1 MVFLLN
7 GLLSPYQIIVYLLRA
22 LVVLIAIPFHE
33 AAHALV
39 SHWLGDDTAVRAG
52 RLSLNPLR
60 HFDPLGALCMLIGGV
75 GWAKPVGVNPRNYKN
90 PKVGMAIS
98 AAAGP
103 ISNFLLAWVSMIL
116 YKCVIYSGL
125 GGLVPALMLFLYDMV
140 VMNLSLGVF
149 NLIPVP
155 PFDGSRIVLLFL
167 PQRLYFKAMQY
178 ERQIML
184 IVLLL
189 VFFGGLSSSGMAGIF
204 KIVLIFASIFVGGV
218 MAYADMGHWQGLT
231 QSFAAYPWFSLLG
244 RGVEDGLVSLGSMIV
259 GVIST
264 QTYVQ
269 ALFSA
274 RDTKTAAVGCC
285 AAALIVIPVGLPSVM
300 IGMFMH
306 LHHPEINSI
315 DALPLYLVTYLPQWL
330 GGIGLGAVLLSAL
343 GSIAGLAL
351 GVGTMISRD
360 IVSKIWLK
368 ATAAGQLWASRLS
381 VLAVSVTAMVFV
393 FMHLD
398 SSVLE
403 WNYLSMALRGSG
415 IFLPLTFC
423 IFFPGRVRASMGV
436 AAMGAGIFA
445 ALFWKH
451 ISPWEI
457 NSLLPALVYNLF
469 FLLIG
474 LAWGKKGE

>member
-1 MVFLLN
+1 MN

-125 GGLVPALMLFLYDMV
+125 GGLAPALMLFLYDMV

-189 VFFGGLSSSGMAGIF
+189 VFFGLLNRPLS
-204 KIVLIFASIFVGGV
+204 IVVNFMWELLV
-218 MAYADMGHWQGLT
+218 GLT
-231 QSFAAYPWFSLLG
+231 GFVDLL
-244 RGVEDGLVSLGSMIV
+244 
-259 GVIST
+259 
-264 QTYVQ
+264 
-269 ALFSA
+269 
-274 RDTKTAAVGCC
+274 
-285 AAALIVIPVGLPSVM
+285 
-300 IGMFMH
+300 
-306 LHHPEINSI
+306 
-315 DALPLYLVTYLPQWL
+315 
-330 GGIGLGAVLLSAL
+330 
-343 GSIAGLAL
+343 
-351 GVGTMISRD
+351 
-360 IVSKIWLK
+360 
-368 ATAAGQLWASRLS
+368 
-381 VLAVSVTAMVFV
+381 
-393 FMHLD
+393 
-398 SSVLE
+398 
-403 WNYLSMALRGSG
+403 
-415 IFLPLTFC
+415 
-423 IFFPGRVRASMGV
+423 
-436 AAMGAGIFA
+436 
-445 ALFWKH
+445 
-451 ISPWEI
+451 
-457 NSLLPALVYNLF
+457 
-469 FLLIG
+469 
-474 LAWGKKGE
+474 WG

>member
-1 MVFLLN
+1 MN
-7 GLLSPYQIIVYLLRA
+7 GLLSPYQIVVYLLRA

-103 ISNFLLAWVSMIL
+103 IGNFLLAWVSMIL

-140 VMNLSLGVF
+140 AMNLSLGVF

-189 VFFGGLSSSGMAGIF
+189 VFFGLLNRPLS
-204 KIVLIFASIFVGGV
+204 IVVNFMWELLV
-218 MAYADMGHWQGLT
+218 GLT
-231 QSFAAYPWFSLLG
+231 GFVDLL
-244 RGVEDGLVSLGSMIV
+244 
-259 GVIST
+259 
-264 QTYVQ
+264 
-269 ALFSA
+269 
-274 RDTKTAAVGCC
+274 
-285 AAALIVIPVGLPSVM
+285 
-300 IGMFMH
+300 
-306 LHHPEINSI
+306 
-315 DALPLYLVTYLPQWL
+315 
-330 GGIGLGAVLLSAL
+330 
-343 GSIAGLAL
+343 
-351 GVGTMISRD
+351 
-360 IVSKIWLK
+360 
-368 ATAAGQLWASRLS
+368 
-381 VLAVSVTAMVFV
+381 
-393 FMHLD
+393 
-398 SSVLE
+398 
-403 WNYLSMALRGSG
+403 
-415 IFLPLTFC
+415 
-423 IFFPGRVRASMGV
+423 
-436 AAMGAGIFA
+436 
-445 ALFWKH
+445 
-451 ISPWEI
+451 
-457 NSLLPALVYNLF
+457 
-469 FLLIG
+469 
-474 LAWGKKGE
+474 WG

>member
-1 MVFLLN
+1 MN

-98 AAAGP
+98 AAAGT

-184 IVLLL
+184 IVLLP
-189 VFFGGLSSSGMAGIF
+189 VFFGLLNRPLS
-204 KIVLIFASIFVGGV
+204 IVVNFMWELLV
-218 MAYADMGHWQGLT
+218 GLT
-231 QSFAAYPWFSLLG
+231 GFVDLL
-244 RGVEDGLVSLGSMIV
+244 
-259 GVIST
+259 
-264 QTYVQ
+264 
-269 ALFSA
+269 
-274 RDTKTAAVGCC
+274 
-285 AAALIVIPVGLPSVM
+285 
-300 IGMFMH
+300 
-306 LHHPEINSI
+306 
-315 DALPLYLVTYLPQWL
+315 
-330 GGIGLGAVLLSAL
+330 
-343 GSIAGLAL
+343 
-351 GVGTMISRD
+351 
-360 IVSKIWLK
+360 
-368 ATAAGQLWASRLS
+368 
-381 VLAVSVTAMVFV
+381 
-393 FMHLD
+393 
-398 SSVLE
+398 
-403 WNYLSMALRGSG
+403 
-415 IFLPLTFC
+415 
-423 IFFPGRVRASMGV
+423 
-436 AAMGAGIFA
+436 
-445 ALFWKH
+445 
-451 ISPWEI
+451 
-457 NSLLPALVYNLF
+457 
-469 FLLIG
+469 
-474 LAWGKKGE
+474 WG

>member
-1 MVFLLN
+1 MN
-7 GLLSPYQIIVYLLRA
+7 GLLSPYQIVVYLLRA

-116 YKCVIYSGL
+116 YKFVIYSGL

-140 VMNLSLGVF
+140 AMNLSLGVF

-189 VFFGGLSSSGMAGIF
+189 VFFGLLNRPLS
-204 KIVLIFASIFVGGV
+204 IVVNFMWELLV
-218 MAYADMGHWQGLT
+218 GLT
-231 QSFAAYPWFSLLG
+231 GFVDLL
-244 RGVEDGLVSLGSMIV
+244 
-259 GVIST
+259 
-264 QTYVQ
+264 
-269 ALFSA
+269 
-274 RDTKTAAVGCC
+274 
-285 AAALIVIPVGLPSVM
+285 
-300 IGMFMH
+300 
-306 LHHPEINSI
+306 
-315 DALPLYLVTYLPQWL
+315 
-330 GGIGLGAVLLSAL
+330 
-343 GSIAGLAL
+343 
-351 GVGTMISRD
+351 
-360 IVSKIWLK
+360 
-368 ATAAGQLWASRLS
+368 
-381 VLAVSVTAMVFV
+381 
-393 FMHLD
+393 
-398 SSVLE
+398 
-403 WNYLSMALRGSG
+403 
-415 IFLPLTFC
+415 
-423 IFFPGRVRASMGV
+423 
-436 AAMGAGIFA
+436 
-445 ALFWKH
+445 
-451 ISPWEI
+451 
-457 NSLLPALVYNLF
+457 
-469 FLLIG
+469 
-474 LAWGKKGE
+474 WG